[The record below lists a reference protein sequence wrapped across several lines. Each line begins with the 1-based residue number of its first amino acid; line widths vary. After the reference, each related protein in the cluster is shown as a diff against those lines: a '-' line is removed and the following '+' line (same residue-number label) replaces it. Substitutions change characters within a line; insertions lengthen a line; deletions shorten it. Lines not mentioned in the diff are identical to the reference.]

1 MKRAIAAVAA
11 VAALAGG
18 VSSPSVHAG
27 DADTGY
33 KLVVHAANP
42 VTALS
47 RDNVTQIFLRKTTSW
62 PNGQPIVPVDQRSD
76 APSRHSFSMG
86 VLRKDTNEIA
96 SYWNQMIFS
105 GRALPPPTKGSDE
118 EVLAYVRAN
127 PNAIGYIGG
136 ETPIGEGVKVV
147 RVQE

>member
-11 VAALAGG
+11 LAALAGVMG
-18 VSSPSVHAG
+18 PSVHAG

-47 RDNVTQIFLRKTTSW
+47 RDNITQIFLRKTTSW
-62 PNGQPIVPVDQRSD
+62 PNGQPIAPVDQRSD
-76 APSRHSFSMG
+76 APSRQSFSMG
-86 VLRKDTNEIA
+86 VLRRKTHEVA

-105 GRALPPPTKGSDE
+105 GRAMPPPTKASDE

-147 RVQE
+147 RVQD

>member
-1 MKRAIAAVAA
+1 MAT
-11 VAALAGG
+11 VAALAAG
-18 VSSPSVHAG
+18 VIGPPLHAG

-33 KLVVHAANP
+33 KLVVHVGNP

-47 RDNVTQIFLRKTTSW
+47 RDNVMQIFLRKTTSW
-62 PNGQPIVPVDQRSD
+62 PNGQPIAAVDQRSD
-76 APSRHSFSMG
+76 APSRHSFSLS

-105 GRALPPPTKGSDE
+105 GRALPPPTKGSDD
-118 EVLAYVRAN
+118 EVLAYVRSN

-147 RVQE
+147 RIQD